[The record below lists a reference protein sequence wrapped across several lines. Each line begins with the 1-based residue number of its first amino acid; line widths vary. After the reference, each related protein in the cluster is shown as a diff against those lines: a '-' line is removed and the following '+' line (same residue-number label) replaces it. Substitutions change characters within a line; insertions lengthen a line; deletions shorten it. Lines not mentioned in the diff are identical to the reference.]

1 MPIGTILQRWKD
13 PISQLSCEVEGHP
26 LGGGMLKVE
35 PREAGRVLLADRPS
49 SPVDDKAILAGISE
63 MQKWRHYA

>member
-1 MPIGTILQRWKD
+1 
-13 PISQLSCEVEGHP
+13 VEGHP

-35 PREAGRVLLADRPS
+35 PREASRILLADRPS
-49 SPVDDKAILAGISE
+49 SPIDDKAILAGISE